1 MPGRH
6 SRWNFVIEMRIKTC
20 AAAFSGLSEV
30 CLKRSFSMM
39 QINEIQQRFDHVEQT
54 IHHASEACRNAIM
67 LPMDLKDSIQQLD
80 EKSEQAKKMMQ
91 QTQDQDRIRQC
102 IDDLEE
108 VGDRV
113 KDACERA
120 GTVDEEI
127 KNAVM
132 QAHRELSDLKHQ
144 LH

>member
-1 MPGRH
+1 MELRYRNAH
-6 SRWNFVIEMRIKTC
+6 QNLRRRI
-20 AAAFSGLSEV
+20 SHGLSEV